1 MENTQ
6 NTQSTI
12 NAAAESTAV
21 AQSPVIVAKAESK
34 PKRAYHRLTDEEKA
48 QRAKDF
54 EADKAGVAER
64 KAKRAEKK
72 ASEELEEARALAVK
86 VEEKPVV
93 THIRT
98 GEGGRTFGTVS
109 SKEIAAAAK
118 QQLGLELDK
127 KKISLPEALKN
138 LGTYEVSVKL
148 HKEVTA
154 TLRVK
159 VEAE

>member
-1 MENTQ
+1 MKVLLLQAVKSLGKKGDIEE
-6 NTQSTI
+6 I
-12 NAAAESTAV
+12 NEGYARNF
-21 AQSPVIVAKAESK
+21 IL
-34 PKRAYHRLTDEEKA
+34 PKKLGL
-48 QRAKDF
+48 
-54 EADKAGVAER
+54 EANNKNLNDLKLAN
-64 KAKRAEKK
+64 KRAEKK
-72 ASEELEEARALAVK
+72 ALEELEEARALAVK